1 MPQTPCTCGSTR
13 SDSRGDRLGA
23 TVVTTIPK
31 LREAVRH
38 IDTRRV
44 KGRVTKATGTI
55 VEAVVPDVRIG
66 EVCFL
71 EDPDGTWSAAAEV
84 IGLAGDTALLTP
96 LGHLQGMSARTS
108 VLPTGQMMDAPV
120 GDALLGRI
128 VDGLGRPVDGRG
140 PLLGAATRRPLNR
153 PAPSALAR
161 QLIASPLPLGLRAI
175 DALLTCGEGQR
186 IGIYGEPGIGKS
198 SLVAHMVNG
207 ADVDVA
213 VVALI
218 GERGREV
225 REFIENKLG
234 EQRMRRSVIV
244 VATSD
249 RSAIERVKAAYV
261 ATTLAEAFR
270 DEGRRVLLM
279 MDSITRFAR
288 ALREIGLAA
297 GEPPT
302 RRGFPPSV
310 FASLPQ
316 LIERAGPAERG
327 SITAFYTVLVEG
339 DGVGDPIAEETRAI
353 LDGHLILSQ
362 QLAAANHYP
371 AIDVLASRSRVMDAI
386 VSPEHN
392 ARAGRIRELL
402 GRYAEVEFLIQVGEY
417 KSGSDPVADTA
428 IAKINDIRR
437 FLRQASDEQSS
448 FEETSRW
455 MSQLAA

>member
-1 MPQTPCTCGSTR
+1 
-13 SDSRGDRLGA
+13 
-23 TVVTTIPK
+23 VVTTIPK

-44 KGRVTKATGTI
+44 KGRVTKAIGTI

-66 EVCFL
+66 EVCVL
-71 EDPDGTWSAAAEV
+71 EDPDRNWSTTAEV
-84 IGLAGDTALLTP
+84 IGLVGDTVLLTP
-96 LGHLQGMSARTS
+96 LGHLQGMSSRTS
-108 VLPTGQMMDAPV
+108 VLPTGLMLDAPV

-128 VDGLGRPVDGRG
+128 VDGLGRPVDGHG
-140 PLLGAATRRPLNR
+140 PLVGSSTRQPLNR
-153 PAPSALAR
+153 PAPPALAR
-161 QLIASPLPLGLRAI
+161 QLIARPLPVGLRAI

-186 IGIYGEPGIGKS
+186 IGIYGEPGLGKS

-213 VVALI
+213 VVAMI

-225 REFIENKLG
+225 REFIEDKLG
-234 EQRMRRSVIV
+234 AQGMRRSVIV

-249 RSAIERVKAAYV
+249 QSAIERVKAAYV

-270 DEGRRVLLM
+270 EEGRRVLLM

-288 ALREIGLAA
+288 ALREIGLAV

-316 LIERAGPAERG
+316 LIERAGPGERG
-327 SITAFYTVLVEG
+327 SITAFYTVLIEG

-353 LDGHLILSQ
+353 LDGHIILSQ
-362 QLAAANHYP
+362 QLASANHYP

-386 VSPEHN
+386 VSSEHR
-392 ARAGRIRELL
+392 AHAGRIRELL
-402 GRYAEVEFLIQVGEY
+402 AGYAEVEFLIQVGEY
-417 KSGSDPVADTA
+417 KSGSDPIADTA

-437 FLRQASDEQSS
+437 FLRQASNEQSS
-448 FEETSRW
+448 FEEAVQW
-455 MSQLAA
+455 MSQLAV